1 MGRLNSADPGGSLDV
16 GDPGSNQ
23 YNHVNGGPV
32 QLRRAVRGSRL
43 LPVRVEAQWRTFDEI
58 VARHRAADA
67 KGQSEAE
74 QQEQQAAVNFGTR
87 DK

>member
-1 MGRLNSADPGGSLDV
+1 
-16 GDPGSNQ
+16 
-23 YNHVNGGPV
+23 
-32 QLRRAVRGSRL
+32 
-43 LPVRVEAQWRTFDEI
+43 VRVEAQWRTFDEI